1 MGGHVAIGVM
11 VLAVAREQLEDVWR
25 QVQQLARLVVQQVA
39 HLLVALLDVRDGAR
53 VELWLDGHLQ
63 QPHVGVLLDGGHAG
77 CLGVPGGH
85 ERDVQPVL
93 HPLVTL
99 PARQVL
105 AMHHVKLA
113 AEHRAQHARL
123 HGRLDLRLLAEVGH
137 HDRALERR
145 PVERAALAR
154 EEPEALDAAHSCP
167 ELRPVPALGHVCG
180 RRRAHRKD
188 QVDELALVLALV
200 DAVDDGHRA
209 RASPARVFSAAQAP
223 RLRSRAGPRRLVAC
237 RFRAKPRSHEV
248 VSLRVVSPRNTAGRS
263 PQRPSC
269 LVERARY
276 YLHAA
281 GCSGMSTLL

>member
-1 MGGHVAIGVM
+1 MGSHVAIGVM

-39 HLLVALLDVRDGAR
+39 HLLVALLDVRDGSR
-53 VELWLDGHLQ
+53 VELGLDGHLQ
-63 QPHVGVLLDGGHAG
+63 QPHVGVLLDGGHTG

-137 HDRALERR
+137 HNRTLERS

-154 EEPEALDAAHSCP
+154 EEPEALDAAHGCP

-209 RASPARVFSAAQAP
+209 RASPARMVSAA
-223 RLRSRAGPRRLVAC
+223 AGT
-237 RFRAKPRSHEV
+237 SIE
-248 VSLRVVSPRNTAGRS
+248 
-263 PQRPSC
+263 
-269 LVERARY
+269 ERARARATAR
-276 YLHAA
+276 LV
-281 GCSGMSTLL
+281 GFDF